1 MKKALIF
8 SFLWGTLFANP
19 ANPQVV
25 SGEVYFNS
33 QGRALEVIASDR
45 AIIEWGLFNIQE
57 EETTR
62 FIQPNRLASVL
73 NRVLDANPSKIL
85 GRLESNG
92 QVVLINPNGILV
104 GMRGVIDTGSL
115 IASTLDL
122 QNSSYLSRGS
132 MVFDRPSKRPIVQ
145 MGDIIG
151 RKGDV
156 ILIAHSVENEGEI
169 RAVDGIAA
177 LVAGGSVVKT
187 APGNGEM
194 SRLFVSQGAVYKP
207 FEERGFLEGFEREV
221 LAVPFYT
228 KEGILP
234 RVAHKLG
241 GVISSVRS
249 DGFGGEVSLIG
260 TDVWVLN
267 SAQVDASGA
276 KGGGIVR
283 VGGGF
288 GAAEPGILNSQKV
301 FLGPNAQIKADGNG
315 GKVVLYGT
323 CVNQFLG
330 SISARGE
337 RGFIEVAGAMHF
349 FPQGTVDA
357 ETIRIDYSKASAIPS
372 VEGLLKPFYTVP
384 PFVPPVQL
392 PEPVLLR

>member
-19 ANPQVV
+19 ANPQVI
-25 SGEVYFNS
+25 SGEAYFNS
-33 QGRALEVIASDR
+33 QGTTLEVTASDR
-45 AIIEWGLFNIQE
+45 AIIEWGVFNIQE
-57 EETTR
+57 NETAR

-92 QVVLINPNGILV
+92 QIVLINPNGILV

-132 MVFDRPSKRPIVQ
+132 MVFDRPSKRPIIQ
-145 MGDIIG
+145 KGDIFG
-151 RKGDV
+151 RRGDV
-156 ILIAHSVENEGEI
+156 IRIAQSVENEGEM

-187 APGNGEM
+187 APGKGEM
-194 SRLFVSQGAVYKP
+194 SRLYVSQGAEYKP

-241 GVISSVRS
+241 GMISSVRS
-249 DGFGGEVSLIG
+249 DGFGEIG
-260 TDVWVLN
+260 R
-267 SAQVDASGA
+267 ASCRE
-276 KGGGIVR
+276 R
-283 VGGGF
+283 V
-288 GAAEPGILNSQKV
+288 
-301 FLGPNAQIKADGNG
+301 
-315 GKVVLYGT
+315 
-323 CVNQFLG
+323 
-330 SISARGE
+330 
-337 RGFIEVAGAMHF
+337 
-349 FPQGTVDA
+349 
-357 ETIRIDYSKASAIPS
+357 
-372 VEGLLKPFYTVP
+372 
-384 PFVPPVQL
+384 
-392 PEPVLLR
+392 